1 VLYLAEVK
9 KQTRGFMGGSKTEL
23 KLLAFQHNDQ
33 TWSTVPNEEILTYDD
48 TNTMSEG
55 TLLLVNMGNNRQI
68 HGSPE
73 LAGGEIVRQL
83 QKMSRLMER
92 GKEEQEKIE
101 QWKQSLTYQSEIL
114 NRQKMELDARQ
125 EQIEQMEAEFEYLAR
140 QRQELDT
147 LKRQLEEQQA
157 RADKS
162 IGNVD
167 SSSSLSPSQTSFLQS
182 LVDRLGSSPEQTP
195 APLVRSL
202 EAMQE
207 QQGLLENHWR
217 ALEERRQEIASRQEE
232 SERLSSLLEQQSR
245 DLQANGEAIETA
257 RRQLQVKEAI
267 LTGKL
272 ELLARLNLIL
282 QMNEKAREMVI
293 RLARGEEVEFE
304 RKVDGEALAHLPLEE
319 LEAIV
324 RNLQEDLERVVS
336 FVNDQE
342 EELKLQYQ
350 TVEELRLKLTGA
362 GDSDRLHLEEE
373 LAEEREKKALLEETL
388 IGQRRNLRDRQIVL
402 LQHLQIL
409 LPRQGISPTENERR
423 VQLEPVLILLAERH
437 GNILEERQH
446 LESEIVRLQSELQGL
461 QEMIDRQWSEQEWR
475 SRELQEQEL
484 QCRSIHLELTRL
496 QARVQ
501 LYESLLQ
508 PVQDRLDIIRENIE
522 EFSGWF
528 TPVETNGHN
537 LHPFV
542 HN

>member
-1 VLYLAEVK
+1 
-9 KQTRGFMGGSKTEL
+9 MGGSKTEL

-48 TNTMSEG
+48 TNIMGEG
-55 TLLLVNMGNNRQI
+55 TLLLVNMGSNRQI
-68 HGSPE
+68 QGSPE

-92 GKEEQEKIE
+92 GKDEQEKIE

-140 QRQELDT
+140 QREELDT
-147 LKRQLEEQQA
+147 LKRQLDEQQS
-157 RADKS
+157 RAGES
-162 IGNVD
+162 VGQVD
-167 SSSSLSPSQTSFLQS
+167 FSSSLSPSQALFLES
-182 LVDRLGSSPEQTP
+182 LVDRLGSSPDRIP
-195 APLVRSL
+195 DPLARSL
-202 EAMQE
+202 EATQE

-217 ALEERRQEIASRQEE
+217 SLEERRQEIASRQEE
-232 SERLSSLLEQQSR
+232 SDRLSSLLEQRSR
-245 DLQANGEAIETA
+245 ELQANGEAIETA

-272 ELLARLNLIL
+272 ELLTRLNLIL
-282 QMNEKAREMVI
+282 QMDEEAREMVI
-293 RLARGEEVEFE
+293 RLSRGEEVEFE
-304 RKVDGEALAHLPLEE
+304 GKVDGEALARLPLEE

-324 RNLQEDLERVVS
+324 QNLQEDLERVVS

-350 TVEELRLKLTGA
+350 TVEELGLKLTGT
-362 GDSDRLHLEEE
+362 GDSDRSHLEEE
-373 LAEEREKKALLEETL
+373 LAEERERKGMLEETL

-423 VQLEPVLILLAERH
+423 LQLEPVLILLAERH
-437 GNILEERQH
+437 GNALEERQR

-484 QCRSIHLELTRL
+484 QCRSLHLELTRL

-508 PVQDRLDIIRENIE
+508 PVQDRLDIIRNNLE

-542 HN
+542 HS